1 MKQNNRW
8 KYAVAGVIILL
19 FAGLI
24 YAWSVLSS
32 PIAAEFSDWSKGSLS
47 LTFTMAMSFFCIGGF
62 IAGLLAG
69 KVKERYIFIA
79 SAVLF
84 LAGFILVSLMQ
95 SIGSLYLGFGV
106 LAGLGAGFS
115 YNTVMG
121 SVTKWFPDKKGLIS
135 GILLMGFGIGAFIIG
150 KVYTAFLTTIGWRME
165 FKIMGIIVCAV
176 IAIGAFI
183 IRKPATDEVEEFTQ
197 NAMANKADSST
208 GKTIAEK
215 KSSIGGRASAN
226 EILNRLVSNDFTT
239 IQMISKLSF
248 WLYFIWAV
256 LMSAAALAL
265 IAQASGIVVE
275 SAPELTAGTIATIV
289 GLISVFN
296 GIGRVIFG
304 GLYDKLG
311 QKKTMLLNNAL
322 YLISVLIT
330 MAGLNTKSLPIVIA
344 GYIFF
349 GLSYGGVTPT
359 NSAFI
364 MDFFGVKNYPV
375 NFSIINLN
383 LLLASF
389 GGTLAGAIYDKQGS
403 YMSIFVIMLVAIAVS
418 TLCTLL
424 IKKPSVQRS

>member
-1 MKQNNRW
+1 MSNTNRW
-8 KYAVAGVIILL
+8 IYAIAGVIVLL

-32 PIAAEFSDWSKGSLS
+32 PIAAEFDSWSKGAMS
-47 LTFTMAMSFFCIGGF
+47 LTFTLAMSFFCIGGL

-69 KVKERYIFIA
+69 RVKERYIFIA

-84 LAGFILVSLMQ
+84 LIGFMLVSSIK
-95 SIGSLYLGFGV
+95 SIGMLYLGFGV

-150 KVYTAFLTTIGWRME
+150 KVYAAMLASYDWRAE
-165 FKIMGIIVCAV
+165 FKALGIIVFVV
-176 IAIGAFI
+176 ILIGAFI
-183 IRKPATDEVEEFTQ
+183 VRKPGVDEAKAYTVAEEKTKEGQSDDYTTVE
-197 NAMANKADSST
+197 MMK
-208 GKTIAEK
+208 KT
-215 KSSIGGRASAN
+215 
-226 EILNRLVSNDFTT
+226 
-239 IQMISKLSF
+239 SF
-248 WLYFIWAV
+248 WLYFVYAV
-256 LMSAAALAL
+256 LLSAAALAL
-265 IAQASGIVVE
+265 IAQASGIVTE
-275 SAPELTAGTIATIV
+275 TAPNLGAGTIATIV

-311 QKKTMLLNNAL
+311 QKKTMLLNCGL
-322 YLISVLIT
+322 YIVSVLINI
-330 MAGLNTKSLPIVIA
+330 AGLNTQSLALVVV

-364 MDFFGVKNYPV
+364 MDYFGVRNYPV

-383 LLLASF
+383 LLIASF
-389 GGTLAGAIYDKQGS
+389 GGTLAGTIYDKQGT
-403 YMSIFVIMLVAIAVS
+403 YLSIFIIMIVAIAIA
-418 TLCTLL
+418 TACTLL
-424 IKKPSVQRS
+424 IRRPVKGK

>member
-1 MKQNNRW
+1 MKQINRW
-8 KYAVAGVIILL
+8 KYVVAGVIILL

-47 LTFTMAMSFFCIGGF
+47 LTFTMAMSFFCIGGL

-69 KVKERYIFIA
+69 KVKERYIFLA

-84 LAGFILVSLMQ
+84 VIGFIMVSLMQ
-95 SIGSLYLGFGV
+95 SIGNLYLGFGV

-150 KVYTAFLTTIGWRME
+150 KVYTAFLATTGWRLE
-165 FKIMGIIVCAV
+165 FKMMGVIVCAV

-183 IRKPATDEVEEFTQ
+183 IRKPVAHEIDEFT
-197 NAMANKADSST
+197 
-208 GKTIAEK
+208 EK
-215 KSSIGGRASAN
+215 KSAN
-226 EILNRLVSNDFTT
+226 EVLNKLVSNDFTT
-239 IQMISKLSF
+239 LQMISKLSF

-311 QKKTMLLNNAL
+311 QKKTMLLNNGL
-322 YLISVLIT
+322 YLVSVLIT
-330 MAGLNTKSLPIVIA
+330 MAGLNTKSFPIVIA

>member
-1 MKQNNRW
+1 MNKTNRW
-8 KYAVAGVIILL
+8 IYAIAGVIVLL

-32 PIAAEFSDWSKGSLS
+32 PIAAEFSDWSKGAMS
-47 LTFTMAMSFFCIGGF
+47 LTFTLAMSFFCIGGLF
-62 IAGLLAG
+62 AGLLAG

-84 LAGFILVSLMQ
+84 LIGFELVSTIS
-95 SIGSLYLGFGV
+95 SIGMLYLGFGV

-150 KVYTAFLTTIGWRME
+150 KVYAAMLSTYDWRAE
-165 FKIMGIIVCAV
+165 FKALGIIVFVV
-176 IAIGAFI
+176 ILIGAFI
-183 IRKPATDEVEEFTQ
+183 VRKPTAEEAKVFAVSEAKATEKVSDDYT
-197 NAMANKADSST
+197 T
-208 GKTIAEK
+208 GEMLKKT
-215 KSSIGGRASAN
+215 
-226 EILNRLVSNDFTT
+226 
-239 IQMISKLSF
+239 SF
-248 WLYFIWAV
+248 WLYFVYAI
-256 LMSAAALAL
+256 LLSAAALAL
-265 IAQASGIVVE
+265 IAQASGIVTE
-275 SAPELTAGTIATIV
+275 TAPTLAAGTIATIV

-311 QKKTMLLNNAL
+311 QKKTMLLNCCL
-322 YLISVLIT
+322 YLVSVLINI
-330 MAGLNTKSLPIVIA
+330 AGLNAGSLALVVI

-364 MDFFGVKNYPV
+364 MDYFGVKNYPV

-383 LLLASF
+383 LLVASF
-389 GGTLAGAIYDKQGS
+389 GGTLAGAIYDKQGT
-403 YMSIFVIMLVAIAVS
+403 YLSIFIIMIVAIVIA
-418 TLCTLL
+418 TACTLL
-424 IKKPSVQRS
+424 IRRPVKGN

>member
-1 MKQNNRW
+1 MSNTKQLNRW
-8 KYAVAGVIILL
+8 IYAVAGVVILL

-32 PIAAEFSDWSKGSLS
+32 PMAAEFSDWSKGSMS
-47 LTFTMAMSFFCIGGF
+47 LAFTLAMSFFCLGGLV
-62 IAGLLAG
+62 AGLLAG
-69 KVKERYIFIA
+69 KVKEKYIFCA
-79 SAVLF
+79 SAIFF
-84 LAGFILVSLMQ
+84 LAGFFLVSTMQ
-95 SIGSLYLGFGV
+95 SIGMLYLGFGV

-150 KVYTAFLTTIGWRME
+150 KVYTALLDTYSWRSE
-165 FKIMGIIVCAV
+165 FRGLGFIVFIV
-176 IAIGAFI
+176 IVLGAQI
-183 IRKPATDEVEEFTQ
+183 VRKPTEEEAKQYAPAQVKT
-197 NAMANKADSST
+197 AESKGADYT
-208 GKTIAEK
+208 TPEMIK
-215 KSSIGGRASAN
+215 K
-226 EILNRLVSNDFTT
+226 V
-239 IQMISKLSF
+239 SF
-248 WLYFIWAV
+248 WLYFIWAI

-275 SAPELTAGTIATIV
+275 TSPELAAGTIATIV

-304 GLYDKLG
+304 GLYDRMG
-311 QKKTMLLNNAL
+311 QKKTMLTNNAL
-322 YLISVLIT
+322 YLVSVLIT
-330 MAGLNTKSLPIVIA
+330 IAGLNGKSLALVVI
-344 GYIFF
+344 GFIFF

-389 GGTLAGAIYDKQGS
+389 GGTLAGTIYDMQGT
-403 YMSIFVIMLVAIAVS
+403 YLSIFIIMIAAIAVA
-418 TLCTLL
+418 TVCTFL
-424 IKKPSVQRS
+424 IKRPEK

>member
-1 MKQNNRW
+1 MNKTNRW
-8 KYAVAGVIILL
+8 IYAIAGVIVLL

-32 PIAAEFSDWSKGSLS
+32 PIAAEFSDWSKGAMS
-47 LTFTMAMSFFCIGGF
+47 LTFTLAMSFFCIGGLVS
-62 IAGLLAG
+62 GLMAG
-69 KVKERYIFIA
+69 KVKERYIFIL

-84 LAGFILVSLMQ
+84 LIGFELVSTIS
-95 SIGSLYLGFGV
+95 SIGMLYLGFGV

-150 KVYTAFLTTIGWRME
+150 KVYAAMLSTYDWRAE
-165 FKIMGIIVCAV
+165 FKALGIIVFVV
-176 IAIGAFI
+176 ILIGAFI
-183 IRKPATDEVEEFTQ
+183 VRKPTAEE
-197 NAMANKADSST
+197 AKAFST
-208 GKTIAEK
+208 GEQKTSEK
-215 KSSIGGRASAN
+215 
-226 EILNRLVSNDFTT
+226 VSDDYTT
-239 IQMISKLSF
+239 GEMLKRTSF
-248 WLYFIWAV
+248 WLYFVYAI
-256 LMSAAALAL
+256 LLSAAALAL
-265 IAQASGIVVE
+265 IAQASGIVTE
-275 SAPELTAGTIATIV
+275 TAPTLAAGTIATIV

-311 QKKTMLLNNAL
+311 QKKTMLLNCCL
-322 YLISVLIT
+322 YLVSVLINI
-330 MAGLNTKSLPIVIA
+330 AGLNAGSLVLVVI

-364 MDFFGVKNYPV
+364 MDYFGVKNYPV

-383 LLLASF
+383 LLVASF
-389 GGTLAGAIYDKQGS
+389 GGTLAGTIYDKQGT
-403 YMSIFVIMLVAIAVS
+403 YLSIFIIMIVAIVIA
-418 TLCTLL
+418 TACTLL
-424 IKKPSVQRS
+424 IRRPAKGK

>member
-1 MKQNNRW
+1 MKKTNRW
-8 KYAVAGVIILL
+8 IFAIAGVLVLL

-32 PIAAEFSDWSKGSLS
+32 PISAEFSQWSKGSLS
-47 LTFTMAMSFFCIGGF
+47 LTFTMAMSFFCIGGL

-69 KVKERYIFIA
+69 KVKERYIFLA
-79 SAVLF
+79 SALLF
-84 LAGFILVSLMQ
+84 LIGFFLVSTMQ
-95 SIGSLYLGFGV
+95 SIGGLYLGFGI

-121 SVTKWFPDKKGLIS
+121 SVTKWFPDKRGLIS

-150 KVYTAFLTTIGWRME
+150 KVYAAFVEIVGWRAE
-165 FKIMGIIVCAV
+165 FKIMGVIVCAV
-176 IAIGAFI
+176 IALGAFI
-183 IRKPATDEVEEFTQ
+183 IRKPLTDEVRLFE
-197 NAMANKADSST
+197 N
-208 GKTIAEK
+208 
-215 KSSIGGRASAN
+215 RASDSATVKK
-226 EILNRLVSNDFTT
+226 ETAESNDYTT
-239 IQMISKLSF
+239 LQMVGKISF
-248 WLYFIWAV
+248 WLYFVWAV

-275 SAPELTAGTIATIV
+275 SAPDLAAGTIATIV

-304 GLYDKLG
+304 GLYDRLG
-311 QKKTMLLNNAL
+311 QKKTMLLNNGL
-322 YLISVLIT
+322 YLVSVLIT

-389 GGTLAGAIYDKQGS
+389 GGTIGGTIYDSQGS

-418 TLCTLL
+418 TACTLL
-424 IKKPSVQRS
+424 IKKPSAQRS